1 MLLKLL
7 RFTNLFINGVNTGIA
22 VSHALQ
28 APQKAK
34 LDRTSYLA
42 AQQNLYLRYGRAASA
57 LEPGA
62 LVSSLA
68 LAAVERRRH
77 GSSAPMLVAAGCV
90 IGEIAVWKILIDP
103 INKQVAGWDPDRMP
117 PEWPRLRDRW
127 HALHRVRALLTA
139 TALGASIVS
148 TLRTPRGKR
157 RLRLPF
163 ARAA

>member
-1 MLLKLL
+1 MFRKLL
-7 RFTNLFINGVNTGIA
+7 RFTNLFVTGVNTGIA
-22 VSHALQ
+22 LSHALQ

-34 LDRTSYLA
+34 LDRAIYLA

-68 LAAVERRRH
+68 LAVFERRRR
-77 GSSAPMLVAAGCV
+77 GSSLPMLVSAGCV
-90 IGEIAVWKILIDP
+90 VAEIAVWKTLIDP
-103 INKQVAGWDPDRMP
+103 INRQVAGWDPDRMP
-117 PEWPRLRDRW
+117 PEWPQLRDRW

-148 TLRTPRGKR
+148 TLRAPETKKRG
-157 RLRLPF
+157 LL
-163 ARAA
+163 RAA